1 MRYDDYISTVEE
13 WNGEAKQGF
22 ADILRADYDKWRYGQ
37 AAMESELEMARDHI
51 ERLKDFR
58 SEHGFGFAERLDM
71 SQTSDA
77 AFMPSVTDEQERL
90 RKMAEYA
97 ASGDNYRELA
107 GILRDAL
114 YVQRQEQVG
123 LKGVYQDVFGTD
135 VTKLLKETNEAAQ
148 SATQKAL
155 DEELARRDSM
165 GVRDY
170 AVESLNTYG
179 IMPSTQTEVVKDG
192 LRIQQDQADFAYAS
206 KMRRRDEL
214 ARDAQRQVRLNDEMG
229 YDLDEERPFAEYER
243 YNAET
248 NFTKELDDFH
258 GSCRDMY
265 AALDADE
272 SRKQL
277 EDIFKE
283 IMSEAE
289 WEKLKAT
296 LPGSSSPGSTGHGGI
311 DAELAAAF
319 DKPYDAWEA
328 EHQDQL
334 E

>member
-13 WNGEAKQGF
+13 WNDEAKQGF

-58 SEHGFGFAERLDM
+58 SEHGFGFTERLDM
-71 SQTSDA
+71 SQTSDV
-77 AFMPSVTDEQERL
+77 AFMPSVPEEQERL
-90 RKMAEYA
+90 RNMAEYA

-123 LKGVYQDVFGTD
+123 LKSVYQDAFGTN

-179 IMPSTQTEVVKDG
+179 TMPSAQTEVVKDG
-192 LRIQQDQADFAYAS
+192 LRMQQDQADFAYAS

-248 NFTKELDDFH
+248 DFTKEIDDFH
-258 GSCRDMY
+258 AGCRDIY
-265 AALDADE
+265 SSLDADE

-277 EDIFKE
+277 EEILED
-283 IMSEAE
+283 IMSEGE
-289 WEKLKAT
+289 WKKFKST
-296 LPGSSSPGSTGHGGI
+296 LPKAEPNGHNGV